1 MGNTSSIK
9 ETVRW
14 LLTSVSQS
22 PASSFLSINAGFQVK
37 VNLLSNEGCVKYAQE
52 LGVGRRI
59 WEMKR
64 TPLVPPRQGLFW
76 TRPEPS
82 VLIYPAL
89 VRVLE
94 CLEALDSEVCPAQLF
109 TFIYVYPLSLSLSF
123 FFFFLPLGM
132 WNLSFQTWYPT
143 CMPCIESRES

>member
-64 TPLVPPRQGLFW
+64 TPLVPPRQGLLN
-76 TRPEPS
+76 TPRTQCADLP
-82 VLIYPAL
+82 
-89 VRVLE
+89 
-94 CLEALDSEVCPAQLF
+94 CLGESPWMFGGSGFRGLSCPA
-109 TFIYVYPLSLSLSF
+109 VYIHLCVSPFSLSL
-123 FFFFLPLGM
+123 FFFLPLGM